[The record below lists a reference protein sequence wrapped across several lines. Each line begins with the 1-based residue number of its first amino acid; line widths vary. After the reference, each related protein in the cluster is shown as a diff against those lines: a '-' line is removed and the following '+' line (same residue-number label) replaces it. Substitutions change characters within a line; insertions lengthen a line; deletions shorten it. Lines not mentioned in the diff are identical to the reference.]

1 MPIAQTLLP
10 EFDQE
15 MAITRTLLERVPAD
29 RADWKP
35 HPKSTALGALAL
47 HLATIPSL
55 GMRAVTLTEVDMNP
69 PGGAP
74 PAPPRFESTEALLAT
89 FDANVEKT
97 RAAIAAASDEELGV
111 TWSLKNAGRTIFAL
125 PRAAVLRT
133 MMMSHIVHHR
143 GQLSVYL
150 RLNDVPLP
158 SIYGPSADTP
168 M

>member
-1 MPIAQTLLP
+1 MPIAEALLP

-35 HPKSTALGALAL
+35 HPKSTALAALAQ

-55 GMRAVTLTEVDMNP
+55 GLRAITLTEVDMNP
-69 PGGAP
+69 PGS
-74 PAPPRFESTEALLAT
+74 PPRTPPQFESLEALLAT
-89 FDANVEKT
+89 FDANVAQT

-111 TWSLKNAGRTIFAL
+111 TWTLKNAGRTIFAM

-133 MMMSHIVHHR
+133 MLMSHIIHHR

>member
-15 MAITRTLLERVPAD
+15 MAITRALLERVPAD

-35 HPKSTALGALAL
+35 HPKSTALGALAQ

-55 GMRAVTLTEVDMNP
+55 GLRAITLNEVDMNP
-69 PGGAP
+69 PGGP
-74 PAPPRFESTEALLAT
+74 PPTPPRFETTEALLAT

-97 RAAIAAASDEELGV
+97 RAALAGASDDDLAV
-111 TWSLKNAGRTIFAL
+111 TWTLKNAGRTIFAL

-133 MMMSHIVHHR
+133 MMLSHVIHHR

>member
-29 RADWKP
+29 LADWKP

-74 PAPPRFESTEALLAT
+74 SAPPRFETTEALLAT
-89 FDANVEKT
+89 FDANVEKA
-97 RAAIAAASDEELGV
+97 RAAIAGASDEELGV